1 MTIQELRQSV
11 GIEIK
16 KRRISLGLSQEQLS
30 ENAGVHPTY
39 IGHIERGAKLP
50 SLKTYLS
57 ICKALKVAPGKLLP
71 N

>member
-1 MTIQELRQSV
+1 MNITELRKFV
-11 GIEIK
+11 GVEVK
-16 KRRISLGLSQEQLS
+16 KRRKILAISQEKLS

-57 ICKALKVAPGKLLP
+57 ICKALRVAPGKLLP
-71 N
+71 L